1 MKLVEYKQYSNSD
14 EQERTINKRKV
25 IVVIV
30 ILVTILFIII
40 TSIIYAS
47 SSQFRN
53 FTDKYILMKNITEN
67 NLPSIS
73 IDTEKN
79 INTYA
84 YYNYVTVL
92 DNNELILYNASGKEE
107 ERLRVTISS
116 PIFASQDNY
125 LVVAEKNQQKV
136 YLIKD
141 KKIMWEKNVEGQI
154 SRISVNESG
163 LVSVIVF
170 GTTFKSVITTYLE
183 DGSEVFKTF
192 LSNTLATDVD
202 ISKDNKYLSFCEI
215 DLSGTLIK
223 TKVKTISIDKAKQDP
238 DNSIIFTYEM
248 PADTLVTNLEYH
260 EKDELICI
268 SDNKIYSLKNGNLET
283 LADLKDDNI
292 TFVGIQLSK
301 SYFKIIENVQGINN
315 QVSDLEI
322 FNTTNKNSYSYTIN
336 GIAKEVYSQD
346 GVVAVNLGSEVYF
359 INEMAWLIK
368 KYTSSQEI
376 RKIVVS
382 QNIAGIIYRNKI
394 EFISL

>member
-1 MKLVEYKQYSNSD
+1 MKLVEYKQYNNSS
-14 EQERTINKRKV
+14 EPERTINKRKLTV
-25 IVVIV
+25 AIVVLSI
-30 ILVTILFIII
+30 ILFIII
-40 TSIIYAS
+40 TSIIYVS

-53 FTDKYILMKNITEN
+53 FTDKYILMKSLTEN

-107 ERLRVTISS
+107 ERLKVTISS
-116 PIFASQDNY
+116 PIFSSQDNY
-125 LVVAEKNQQKV
+125 LVIAEKNQQKV

-154 SRISVNESG
+154 SRINVNENG
-163 LVSVIVF
+163 LVSVIVS
-170 GTTFKSVITTYLE
+170 GTSYKSVITTFLE

-202 ISKDNKYLSFCEI
+202 ISKDNKYLSFCEV
-215 DLSGTLIK
+215 DFSGTLIK
-223 TKVKTISIDKAKQDP
+223 SKVKTISIDKAKQDP
-238 DNSIIFTYEM
+238 ENSIIFTYEI

-260 EKDELICI
+260 EKDELVCIC
-268 SDNKIYSLKNGNLET
+268 DNKIYSLKGGNLQVLTE
-283 LADLKDDNI
+283 LKDDNI
-292 TFVGIQLSK
+292 TFVGIRLSK
-301 SYFKIIENVQGINN
+301 SYFKVTENVQGINN
-315 QVSDLEI
+315 QTSNLEI
-322 FNTTNKNSYSYTIN
+322 FNTTNKNSYSYIIN

-346 GVVAVNLGSEVYF
+346 GVIAVNLGSEVYF

-376 RKIVVS
+376 RKIVIS
-382 QNIAGIIYRNKI
+382 HNIAGIVYRNKI